1 MHLPGVRRPFG
12 AMVRPVSSRIRVQL
26 ALQRAV
32 QLVVLA
38 SVVLASAGCGGEKG
52 PRPLVVGEDSC
63 DFCKMA
69 ISDPRFGAEVRT
81 TTGRLV
87 TFDAVECVAGY
98 VGAATDKSRIAGIW
112 VADYHGGA
120 MVPADSA
127 LFVSGGSLHS
137 PMGRQLTSFA
147 PSISADS
154 LATLYGGTVI
164 RWAEVLA
171 MAPTPPHGSSHVPPS
186 GEPSGGS
193 PSTGNAPS
201 DETTPTHEH

>member
-1 MHLPGVRRPFG
+1 MYRLRVTRLRGTT
-12 AMVRPVSSRIRVQL
+12 ARPVRSRIRSALILLQL
-26 ALQRAV
+26 ALGF
-32 QLVVLA
+32 VLMA
-38 SVVLASAGCGGEKG
+38 SVGCGGDKG

-81 TTGRLV
+81 STGRLV

-98 VGAATDKSRIAGIW
+98 VGAATDKSRIVGIW
-112 VADYHGGA
+112 VADYNGGP

-147 PSISADS
+147 PTISADS
-154 LATLYGGTVI
+154 LVALYGGTVI
-164 RWAEVLA
+164 RWADVLA
-171 MAPTPPHGSSHVPPS
+171 MEPTPAHDH
-186 GEPSGGS
+186 
-193 PSTGNAPS
+193 
-201 DETTPTHEH
+201 